1 MKSMHYNKAYYGINF
16 ALLKTIKKNKDQEM
30 GVSMKL
36 TRREILEE
44 LERMGIRTISALKK
58 ACREFEA
65 YWDSVQS

>member
-1 MKSMHYNKAYYGINF
+1 MAST
-16 ALLKTIKKNKDQEM
+16 LLCLKNKDQDVEAPM
-30 GVSMKL
+30 RL

-44 LERMGIRTISALKK
+44 LERLGIRTISALKK

>member
-1 MKSMHYNKAYYGINF
+1 MYYKRANNGINF
-16 ALLKTIKKNKDQEM
+16 ALLKIVQKNKDQDVEA
-30 GVSMKL
+30 SMRL

-44 LERMGIRTISALKK
+44 LERLGIRTISALKK